1 MVCFCLLRVGDG
13 PRVGAVPGPA
23 QNLRVDRLA
32 QRPAKTL
39 DLGSQPLIDRSA
51 RIAGQAVRLSHG
63 HARRQR
69 PLGQDGNRNRLPAE
83 IQPYPRSPKR

>member
-1 MVCFCLLRVGDG
+1 MVCFLPLRVGDG

-39 DLGSQPLIDRSA
+39 DLGRQPLIDRAA
-51 RIAGQAVRLSHG
+51 RVAGQAVRLSHG

-69 PLGQDGNRNRLPAE
+69 PLGQVGIA
-83 IQPYPRSPKR
+83 IGSPREFSRTRVSPKR